1 MSCCSPSFDDAS
13 KASTC
18 DLTLHERRRSKGT
31 DSTNTAEPLVG
42 QLLDRHEATIA
53 SSCQRKHILRPVAA
67 FVWCKLVQA
76 ISISSLLLYCPFRPP
91 QGVGSSKVYNSYT
104 SAAVLKLTEH
114 LLRYIETTLRS
125 LLQLLTSNLTG
136 TTSSY
141 AMVTPS
147 DIPNHPLVQMLDY
160 QGDAF
165 PSGSSYYIKNLC
177 SNFHQALAFNHS
189 VPGAVTCTA
198 QPDPDCKWLIQ
209 YENNDRSRIALKS
222 ARNGRYL
229 AATSADCRA
238 PMGLSDQMVWWFV
251 YQGGAPGTYWL
262 STSQTKDCFLH
273 TWNCEQNEGSLVASF
288 TNRDRNPEWRD
299 YYNAP
304 YSMFEQWTTGMSWG
318 LDPTPELM
326 QWKEQQKA
334 SPQAQSSQEDSDGLK
349 KREQELADKERQL
362 QQRDAE
368 LQQKAHDRDERDR
381 NLKDKEEAFDKRSQ
395 DFEKSYDELKKREE
409 AVQAAEERVK
419 KSKKGGK
426 ADLLATQEEK
436 DKLQTDLKN
445 AQDQLRSAN
454 EQIAK
459 LKQET
464 QQHKQAPS
472 QAPVKTGA
480 LVFSIRS
487 PEPLTPSKK
496 LPDTKT
502 PERKTLNVKR
512 PGQSLPSGYNT
523 GMMKRFE
530 AGRKAMST
538 KA

>member
-1 MSCCSPSFDDAS
+1 MGIKVP
-13 KASTC
+13 
-18 DLTLHERRRSKGT
+18 
-31 DSTNTAEPLVG
+31 NTVEPMWGELQEHRKVTSG
-42 QLLDRHEATIA
+42 NV
-53 SSCQRKHILRPVAA
+53 SSCQRKRFLRSVAIL
-67 FVWCKLVQA
+67 VWCALEQI
-76 ISISSLLLYCPFRPP
+76 ISISYLLLHLPFGLIRARA
-91 QGVGSSKVYNSYT
+91 SSKAYPVHTN
-104 SAAVLKLTEH
+104 AVTLDVIANLIRFILTILE
-114 LLRYIETTLRS
+114 S
-125 LLQLLTSNLTG
+125 LLQLVAPESTSIIPNYTM
-136 TTSSY
+136 
-141 AMVTPS
+141 ATPS

-160 QGDAF
+160 QGDPF
-165 PSGSSYYIKNLC
+165 PTGSSFYIKNLC
-177 SNFHQALAFNHS
+177 SNFYQALAFDHS
-189 VPGAVTCTA
+189 VPGAVTCTV

-238 PMGLSDQMVWWFV
+238 PMGLLDQMVWWFV

-334 SPQAQSSQEDSDGLK
+334 SPQALSSQQDSDGLK
-349 KREQELADKERQL
+349 KREQELADREKQL
-362 QQRDAE
+362 QQREAE
-368 LQQKAHDRDERDR
+368 LQQKAHDCDEREQKLR
-381 NLKDKEEAFDKRSQ
+381 EKEEAFDKRSQ

-426 ADLLATQEEK
+426 ADLLSIQGEK
-436 DKLQTDLKN
+436 DRLQADLKS
-445 AQDQLRSAN
+445 AQDQLRPAT
-454 EQIAK
+454 EQISK
-459 LKQET
+459 LKQEDW
-464 QQHKQAPS
+464 QHKQS
-472 QAPVKTGA
+472 QAQTWTPLKNGA

-487 PEPLTPSKK
+487 PELKVPSKK
-496 LPDTKT
+496 VPDTNT
-502 PERKTLNVKR
+502 PERKTLDLKR

-523 GMMKRFE
+523 SMMKRFE

>member
-1 MSCCSPSFDDAS
+1 MGIP
-13 KASTC
+13 KAYQSHTSAAALE
-18 DLTLHERRRSKGT
+18 LTE
-31 DSTNTAEPLVG
+31 
-42 QLLDRHEATIA
+42 
-53 SSCQRKHILRPVAA
+53 HILRFIATQ
-67 FVWCKLVQA
+67 LE
-76 ISISSLLLYCPFRPP
+76 LLLRVIAP
-91 QGVGSSKVYNSYT
+91 Q
-104 SAAVLKLTEH
+104 
-114 LLRYIETTLRS
+114 
-125 LLQLLTSNLTG
+125 SNG
-136 TTSSY
+136 IVSNHNMAS
-141 AMVTPS
+141 PS

-160 QGDAF
+160 QGDPF
-165 PSGSSYYIKNLC
+165 PTGSSFYIKNLC
-177 SNFHQALAFNHS
+177 SNFYQALAFNHN
-189 VPGAVTCTA
+189 VPGAITCTA

-334 SPQAQSSQEDSDGLK
+334 SPQVQTSPQDTEELQ
-349 KREQELADKERQL
+349 KREHELANKEKQL
-362 QQRDAE
+362 QQRQAE
-368 LQQKAHDRDERDR
+368 LQQKAHDCDERER
-381 NLKDKEEAFDKRSQ
+381 NLKGREDVFDKRNQ

-409 AVQAAEERVK
+409 AAQAAEERIK

-426 ADLLATQEEK
+426 AELLATQEEK
-436 DKLQTDLKN
+436 DQLQADLQN
-445 AQDQLRSAN
+445 TRDQLRSAN

-459 LKQET
+459 LKQEG
-464 QQHKQAPS
+464 QQHKQS
-472 QAPVKTGA
+472 QVSTRTPTKKGA
-480 LVFSIRS
+480 LVFCVRS
-487 PEPLTPSKK
+487 PEPKVPSKK

-502 PERKTLNVKR
+502 PERKQLELKR

-523 GMMKRFE
+523 SMLKRFE

>member
-1 MSCCSPSFDDAS
+1 MSRCRQSFDDAT

-18 DLTLHERRRSKGT
+18 ELTLYEWRCPKGI
-31 DSTNTAEPLVG
+31 DLTNTAEPLVG
-42 QLLDRHEATIA
+42 QLLDRHKVTTA
-53 SSCQRKHILRPVAA
+53 STYQRKHILLPFAA
-67 FVWCKLVQA
+67 LIWCKLVQA
-76 ISISSLLLYCPFRPP
+76 ISISSLLLCFPFGPP
-91 QGVGSSKVYNSYT
+91 RRVGSSKAYKSHT
-104 SAAVLKLTEH
+104 SATALELKEH
-114 LLRYIETTLRS
+114 LIRFIETTLRL
-125 LLQLLTSNLTG
+125 LLQLLTS
-136 TTSSY
+136 TSCATYSY
-141 AMVTPS
+141 TMATPS
-147 DIPNHPLVQMLDY
+147 DIPDHPLVQMLDY

-177 SNFHQALAFNHS
+177 SNFYQALAFNHS

-209 YENNDRSRIALKS
+209 YENDDRSRIALKS

-334 SPQAQSSQEDSDGLK
+334 SPQAQSSHQDSGALSN
-349 KREQELADKERQL
+349 REQELAEKEKQL
-362 QQRDAE
+362 QQREAE
-368 LQQKAHDRDERDR
+368 LQQKAHDYVERQQD
-381 NLKDKEEAFDKRSQ
+381 LKAKEEAFDKRSQ

-436 DKLQTDLKN
+436 DKLQMDLGN
-445 AQDQLRSAN
+445 IQDQLRSAN
-454 EQIAK
+454 EQITK

-464 QQHKQAPS
+464 QQRKQASS
-472 QAPVKTGA
+472 QTPVKTRS
-480 LVFSIRS
+480 LFFSIRS
-487 PEPLTPSKK
+487 PEPTVPSKK

-502 PERKTLNVKR
+502 PERKTIDLKR
-512 PGQSLPSGYNT
+512 PGQSLPAGYNT
-523 GMMKRFE
+523 SMMNRFE
-530 AGRKAMST
+530 AGRKAMGT

>member
-1 MSCCSPSFDDAS
+1 MGIKVPNTVEPMWGELQEHP
-13 KASTC
+13 KVT
-18 DLTLHERRRSKGT
+18 TGT
-31 DSTNTAEPLVG
+31 V
-42 QLLDRHEATIA
+42 
-53 SSCQRKHILRPVAA
+53 SSCQRKPILRSVATL
-67 FVWCKLVQA
+67 VWNTLEQIV
-76 ISISSLLLYCPFRPP
+76 SISCLLLYLPSGPTRAR
-91 QGVGSSKVYNSYT
+91 GSSTIYSVHIN
-104 SAAVLKLTEH
+104 AVILDVIEH
-114 LLRYIETTLRS
+114 LIRS
-125 LLQLLTSNLTG
+125 ISTILELLLQLIASDSAIIISNSTM
-136 TTSSY
+136 
-141 AMVTPS
+141 ATPS

-160 QGDAF
+160 QGDPF
-165 PSGSSYYIKNLC
+165 PTGSSFYIKNLC
-177 SNFHQALAFNHS
+177 SNFYQALAFNHS
-189 VPGAVTCTA
+189 TPGAITCTA

-238 PMGLSDQMVWWFV
+238 SMGLSDQMVWWFV
-251 YQGGAPGTYWL
+251 YQGGATGTYWL

-288 TNRDRNPEWRD
+288 TNRDTNPEWRD

-334 SPQAQSSQEDSDGLK
+334 SPQALSSQQDSAGLK
-349 KREQELADKERQL
+349 KREQELADKEKQF
-362 QQRDAE
+362 QRREVE
-368 LQQKAHDRDERDR
+368 LQQKAHDCDEREL
-381 NLKDKEEAFDKRSQ
+381 NLREKEKVFEKRSE

-436 DKLQTDLKN
+436 DKLQADLKS
-445 AQDQLRSAN
+445 AHDQLMSAN

-459 LKQET
+459 LKQEC
-464 QQHKQAPS
+464 QQHKQS
-472 QAPVKTGA
+472 QGPTRTPLKNGA
-480 LVFSIRS
+480 MVFTIRS
-487 PEPLTPSKK
+487 PEPTVPSKK
-496 LPDTKT
+496 VPDTKI
-502 PERKTLNVKR
+502 PERKTLDLKR
-512 PGQSLPSGYNT
+512 PGQGLPSGYNT
-523 GMMKRFE
+523 SMMKRFE